1 MGLEVTYMLLVILC
15 SSFNFHTTIM
25 GCSMGATKPKEN
37 IDLELDLELD
47 LTKSLFVGLACILS
61 LLDTEVG
68 NMFCHVLSEE
78 GYYTF

>member
-1 MGLEVTYMLLVILC
+1 
-15 SSFNFHTTIM
+15 
-25 GCSMGATKPKEN
+25 MGATKPKEN

-68 NMFCHVLSEE
+68 NMFCHVLSEQ